1 MLVIMTL
8 WLFMLMSFFC
18 QITVAYLQNVWKW
31 LEFVGSDN
39 ILPSFDVDSGL
50 SPGRTPLDY
59 GTGRTPL
66 EGYQVLKKSWEISL
80 TNRMSNTKLPHFIAI
95 NWRCLPIH
103 CKTIKVPSE
112 GSPCSSKQP
121 KARILPLQIRQRVR
135 CSESKVNMIKVMFK
149 IFDWN

>member
-1 MLVIMTL
+1 
-8 WLFMLMSFFC
+8 MLMSFC

-66 EGYQVLKKSWEISL
+66 EGYQVLRKKQKQAGIS
-80 TNRMSNTKLPHFIAI
+80 R
-95 NWRCLPIH
+95 
-103 CKTIKVPSE
+103 
-112 GSPCSSKQP
+112 
-121 KARILPLQIRQRVR
+121 
-135 CSESKVNMIKVMFK
+135 
-149 IFDWN
+149 